1 MKAIGYIE
9 SQPIDAADAL
19 IDFETQVPVAQGHD
33 LLIEVLAVSVNPV
46 DTKIRQR
53 VSPQDQQ
60 PKVLGWD
67 AVGIVRA
74 IGDKVTLFK
83 EGERVWYAGDLT
95 RAGSNAEFQL
105 VDERIV
111 GKAPTNWSDE
121 QAAAMP
127 LTVITAWE
135 LLFDRLQVSRDAAG
149 KDVRLLITGAAG
161 GVGSVMV
168 QLARQLTGATVIAT
182 ASRPESQRWVTEL
195 GAHYVLDHSQPL
207 APQLEANGLD
217 DVTHVASL
225 THTEQHF
232 SALVEMLKPQGRLAL
247 IDDPAEPLDIMSMKM
262 KSLSL
267 HWEFMYTRSMFN
279 TDDMIEQHLLLNEV
293 AALADLGR
301 LQSTLGESF
310 GAICA
315 ENLKRAHQQLESGTT
330 IGKVVLSGF
339 NG

>member
-1 MKAIGYIE
+1 
-9 SQPIDAADAL
+9 
-19 IDFETQVPVAQGHD
+19 
-33 LLIEVLAVSVNPV
+33 
-46 DTKIRQR
+46 
-53 VSPQDQQ
+53 
-60 PKVLGWD
+60 
-67 AVGIVRA
+67 
-74 IGDKVTLFK
+74 
-83 EGERVWYAGDLT
+83 
-95 RAGSNAEFQL
+95 
-105 VDERIV
+105 
-111 GKAPTNWSDE
+111 
-121 QAAAMP
+121 MP